1 MADTKDPDAVMDA
14 TEEMDAVAT
23 AVDTAPMDSMQT
35 TPPAEGEA
43 PAEQGLNLSDIRA
56 CVTIIDIVT
65 KRGAFEGAEM
75 ADVGQV
81 RNRLDNFLKA
91 AAEAQAP
98 AEGEAKAETTAA

>member
-1 MADTKDPDAVMDA
+1 MADTTKTEEVTVEEVTDTSGMDA
-14 TEEMDAVAT
+14 QQ
-23 AVDTAPMDSMQT
+23 ST
-35 TPPAEGEA
+35 TPTPPVPTAK
-43 PAEQGLNLSDIRA
+43 PNEQGLNLSDIRA

-75 ADVGQV
+75 ADVGSV

-98 AEGEAKAETTAA
+98 VETEAETETEA

>member
-1 MADTKDPDAVMDA
+1 MADTTDAI
-14 TEEMDAVAT
+14 EEVD
-23 AVDTAPMDSMQT
+23 AVDTEVDTAGMDSMQT

-65 KRGAFEGAEM
+65 KRGAFEGAEL
-75 ADVGQV
+75 ADVGSV

-98 AEGEAKAETTAA
+98 AEGETTAETAAV

>member
-1 MADTKDPDAVMDA
+1 MADTTEKTEDAIVDDNVDTSSMDA
-14 TEEMDAVAT
+14 
-23 AVDTAPMDSMQT
+23 MQT
-35 TPPAEGEA
+35 TPP
-43 PAEQGLNLSDIRA
+43 PADEQGLNLSDIRA

-75 ADVGQV
+75 ADVGSV

-98 AEGEAKAETTAA
+98 AEGEAPAETEA

>member
-1 MADTKDPDAVMDA
+1 MADTTKTEDVAAEEVTDTSGMDA
-14 TEEMDAVAT
+14 QQ
-23 AVDTAPMDSMQT
+23 ST
-35 TPPAEGEA
+35 TPTPPVPTAE
-43 PAEQGLNLSDIRA
+43 PDEQGLNLSDIRA

-75 ADVGQV
+75 ADVGSV

-98 AEGEAKAETTAA
+98 AEDEAPAETEA

>member
-1 MADTKDPDAVMDA
+1 MADTKDPDEAMDVVDTTDTSDMDA
-14 TEEMDAVAT
+14 QQ
-23 AVDTAPMDSMQT
+23 S
-35 TPPAEGEA
+35 TPPVPPAAE
-43 PAEQGLNLSDIRA
+43 PDEQGLNLSDIRA

-98 AEGEAKAETTAA
+98 AEGEAETTAA

>member
-1 MADTKDPDAVMDA
+1 MADTKDPDEAMDA
-14 TEEMDAVAT
+14 MDAVAT

-35 TPPAEGEA
+35 PPPTEGAA

-65 KRGAFEGAEM
+65 KRGAFEGAEL
-75 ADVGQV
+75 ADVGSV

-98 AEGEAKAETTAA
+98 TEGETPAKTKA

>member
-1 MADTKDPDAVMDA
+1 MADTTKTEEAVEEVTDTSGMDA
-14 TEEMDAVAT
+14 QQ
-23 AVDTAPMDSMQT
+23 ST
-35 TPPAEGEA
+35 TPTPSVPTAE
-43 PAEQGLNLSDIRA
+43 PNEQGLNLSDIRA

-75 ADVGQV
+75 ADVGSV

-98 AEGEAKAETTAA
+98 VETEAETETEA

>member
-1 MADTKDPDAVMDA
+1 MADTTEKTEDVIVDDNVDTSGMDA
-14 TEEMDAVAT
+14 
-23 AVDTAPMDSMQT
+23 MQT
-35 TPPAEGEA
+35 TPP
-43 PAEQGLNLSDIRA
+43 PADEQGLNLSDIRA

-75 ADVGQV
+75 ADVGSV

-98 AEGEAKAETTAA
+98 AEGEAPAETEA

>member
-1 MADTKDPDAVMDA
+1 MADTTDVI
-14 TEEMDAVAT
+14 EEVD
-23 AVDTAPMDSMQT
+23 AVDTEVDTTPMDSMQT
-35 TPPAEGEA
+35 APTPEGEA

-98 AEGEAKAETTAA
+98 AEGETTAETTAA